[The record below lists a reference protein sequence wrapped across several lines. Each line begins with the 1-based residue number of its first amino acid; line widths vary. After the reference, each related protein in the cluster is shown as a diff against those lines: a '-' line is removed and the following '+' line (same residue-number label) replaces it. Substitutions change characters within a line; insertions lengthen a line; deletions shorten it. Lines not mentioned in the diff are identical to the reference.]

1 MATGF
6 SAVDAHKYNIA
17 EVVVDIANIIG
28 RSPAQVALNWLR
40 QQPGVVIPIIGAR
53 KVSQVED
60 NIASVD
66 FKLEDDH
73 LQRLDEVSKIEMGFP
88 HDFFKME
95 MVRQF
100 VYGGMRDEIDNH
112 RAE

>member
-1 MATGF
+1 MAWVQDELGGRAVGLPREVGGIPLDEIGATGWGI
-6 SAVDAHKYNIA
+6 SH
-17 EVVVDIANIIG
+17 VVD
-28 RSPAQVALNWLR
+28 VAM
-40 QQPGVVIPIIGAR
+40 
-53 KVSQVED
+53 D
-60 NIASVD
+60 YVD

-73 LQRLDEVSKIEMGFP
+73 LRRLDDVSKIEMGFP

-112 RAE
+112 RGV